1 MALSGSINFIA
12 TGKQIVTAAL
22 NLITERAAEVPT
34 TNSEIADGLNAL
46 NRMVKGW
53 QAQGLH
59 LWKMDEGIL
68 FLREGVNKFT
78 VGTGSTTTSDQA
90 TLEDDFISTTLSAAF
105 AAGVNT
111 ITVASTVGMKGL
123 IDSSAADVIG
133 IRLTDGTRQWTTIEN
148 VNSTT
153 SLQITDVLTG
163 AATLDDS
170 VFTYTSPIEKP
181 LRVHSMRRTRFGQD
195 QEVELEKWSRQQ
207 YFAQTLKT
215 SQGTPTNFYFTPE
228 ISSGRFRIWQTAN
241 DVDQFLRFTFERT
254 IQDFDISTNNPD
266 FPVEWTDTLVWNLA
280 ARIGL
285 EYGVA
290 LQELQLVTI
299 RAEQMLED
307 LLGWDE
313 EVTSLNVQ
321 PDYG

>member
-1 MALSGSINFIA
+1 MALSGSIDFIA

-22 NLITERAAEVPT
+22 NLIAERAAEIPT
-34 TNSEIADGLNAL
+34 NNNEISDGLNAL
-46 NRMVKGW
+46 NRMVKAW
-53 QAQGLH
+53 QANGMH
-59 LWKMDEGIL
+59 LWKLDEGIL
-68 FLREGVNKFT
+68 FLREGVNNFT
-78 VGTGSTTTSDQA
+78 VGTTTSDQA
-90 TLEDDFISTTLSAAF
+90 TLEDDFISTTLSADF

-111 ITVASTVGMKGL
+111 ITVASTTGMKGL
-123 IDSSAADVIG
+123 IDSETADVIG

-163 AATLDDS
+163 AATSGDS
-170 VFTYTSPIEKP
+170 VFTYTDAIEKP
-181 LRVHSMRRTRFGQD
+181 LRVHSMRRARFGQD
-195 QEVELEKWSRQQ
+195 QEIELEKWSRQQ

-254 IQDFDISTNNPD
+254 IQDFDESNNNPD

-280 ARIGL
+280 ARIGI
-285 EYGVA
+285 EYGVS
-290 LQELQLVTI
+290 LQELQIITV
-299 RAEQMLED
+299 RAEQMLDD